1 MRPRNLEEYSGQQHL
16 LGPGK
21 PLRVQIERDDP
32 SSMILWGPPGSGKT
46 TLAKIIAET
55 TQASFIEFSA
65 VMSGIKEIKQVM
77 VAAAQA
83 AEMHSRTILFVDEIH
98 RFNKAQQDAFLPYVE
113 RGTIRLIG
121 ATTENPSF
129 EIISA
134 LLSRCRVYVL
144 HPLSEEHIAHLLRRA
159 LEDTERGLGSL
170 NLTADDDALALIA
183 SYSSGDCRA
192 AYNTLEVA
200 AQLAQDSNS
209 RSPYPKNLGVTGR
222 HSKEGTVS
230 GHDFSPFET
239 PETQDGNESGH
250 DFSPSETPEPQDG
263 NESGHDMPGSNTT
276 GLCRAD
282 AASLPETA
290 RLNERNESGHDMPGS
305 NTTGLCRADASSIP
319 ETARLN
325 ERNESGHDFSR
336 ADRVQFDD
344 RALAPEAQPQPRN
357 RITKEIATEAVQ
369 QRVLMYDKNGEEHY
383 NLISALH
390 KSVRNSDPDAALYW
404 LARMFAA
411 GEDPLYLA
419 RRVVRMAVEDIG
431 LAAPEAL
438 NLCLSAKEAIDFLGS
453 PEGDLAL
460 AEAVVYLCLAP
471 KSNSVYTAYS
481 AVQAE
486 IEQTRQEPVPL
497 HLRNAPT
504 RLMKEL
510 EYGKGYLYAHDE
522 EGKVAD
528 MDCLP
533 DSLRGRTYYKPTQEG
548 REKLLAQRLDAI
560 RNLRLRKHGG
570 D

>member
-1 MRPRNLEEYSGQQHL
+1 MSLFDGEPEGPRGTLRTAPLAERMRPRSLEEYSGQDHL

-21 PLRVQIERDDP
+21 PLRVQIERDD
-32 SSMILWGPPGSGKT
+32 SGSMILWGPPGVGKT

-55 TQASFIEFSA
+55 TKASFIEFSA

-77 VAAAQA
+77 VSAAQA
-83 AEMHSRTILFVDEIH
+83 AEFHSRTILFVDEIH

-144 HPLSEEHIAHLLRRA
+144 QPLSEERIAALLRRA
-159 LEDTERGLGSL
+159 IEDAERGLGAMG
-170 NLTADDDALALIA
+170 LTADNDALELMA
-183 SYSSGDCRA
+183 SYSSGDCRS

-200 AQLAQDSNS
+200 AQLVA
-209 RSPYPKNLGVTGR
+209 
-222 HSKEGTVS
+222 EGTK
-230 GHDFSPFET
+230 H
-239 PETQDGNESGH
+239 
-250 DFSPSETPEPQDG
+250 
-263 NESGHDMPGSNTT
+263 
-276 GLCRAD
+276 
-282 AASLPETA
+282 
-290 RLNERNESGHDMPGS
+290 
-305 NTTGLCRADASSIP
+305 I
-319 ETARLN
+319 
-325 ERNESGHDFSR
+325 
-336 ADRVQFDD
+336 D
-344 RALAPEAQPQPRN
+344 RAVAA
-357 RITKEIATEAVQ
+357 EAVQ
-369 QRVLMYDKNGEEHY
+369 QRVLMYDKSGEEHY

-411 GEDPLYLA
+411 GEDPMYLA

-438 NLCLSAKEAIDFLGS
+438 NLCLSAKQAMEFLGS

-460 AEAVVYLCLAP
+460 AEAVVYLALAP

-481 AVQAE
+481 AVRAE
-486 IEQTRQEPVPL
+486 IEHTRQEPVPM

-504 RLMKEL
+504 KLMKEL
-510 EYGKGYLYAHDE
+510 DYGKGYRYAHDE
-522 EGKVAD
+522 DGRVAD

-533 DSLRGRTYYKPTQEG
+533 DSLKGRSYYQPTQEG
-548 REKLLAQRLDAI
+548 REKLLAQRMEEI
-560 RNLRLRKHGG
+560 RRIRAGKRSV
-570 D
+570 